1 MNSDSLFQPIALGT
15 LELPNRLTMTTV
27 KLGYGTKEGEVTER
41 HIAFY
46 VRRAEGGVG
55 LITTEPLYIRRN
67 GRELPTQLGIHDDR
81 LADGLR
87 RLVEAVHAA
96 GGRIMAHI
104 NHAGRAV
111 NPKLVPEEERVSASD
126 VLCPANGVTP
136 RPLSRQEIPAY
147 VEAFAAAARRVK
159 EAGFDALEVP
169 FSHGYLIHQF
179 LSPHSNHRDDE
190 YGGLLENRL
199 RFGREVIAAARQ
211 EVGANF
217 PIVVRMNGTDYVED
231 GLGIEDAIAVA
242 QALEEMRVEALSVTS
257 GTMCESVPFCLYP
270 TGTPKANLLPMAARI
285 RAAVSLPV
293 AVAGR
298 IRTPQVARE
307 ALGGGQVD
315 LVGLGRPF
323 LADPDWPRKAQS
335 GDEEAIL
342 LCAACHQGCLAQ
354 LRQGHGT
361 SCMFNPLCGREG
373 EELIA
378 PAKRSRQVMVIG
390 GGPGGMEAATI
401 AAQRGHHVTLY
412 ERDDRLGGRFW
423 EAAQVPHKEEFA
435 DIIHYQQIQM
445 ERAGV
450 GVRLSTP
457 VRPELVAAE
466 APDVVIVATGAQPIV
481 PPFPGLEET
490 RWMTAYDL
498 LDGRA
503 EVSTSSAFIVG
514 AGTTGLETAE
524 YLARKGVSCIVVKRK
539 PEVGAKLDPLA
550 QAVLL
555 KRLEKLGVEVRTGVE
570 VMRFE
575 TDAEGRTIVVARP
588 YPHQEEAAEMRFPAE
603 TVIIALGLRADRAL
617 AGALEGYAEV
627 HLIGDC
633 VEPREAL
640 DAVYEGFEVGR
651 TL

>member
-1 MNSDSLFQPIALGT
+1 
-15 LELPNRLTMTTV
+15 MTTV

-81 LADGLR
+81 LVDGLR

-136 RPLSRQEIPAY
+136 RPLSLQEIPSY
-147 VEAFAAAARRVK
+147 VEAFVAAAQRVK
-159 EAGFDALEVP
+159 KAGFDALEIP

-190 YGGLLENRL
+190 YGGPLENRL
-199 RFGREVIAAARQ
+199 RFGREVITAVRQ
-211 EVGANF
+211 EVGADF
-217 PIVVRMNGTDYVED
+217 PVVVRMNGSDYVED
-231 GLGIEDAIAVA
+231 GLGIEDAITIAR
-242 QALEEMRVEALSVTS
+242 ALEEMGVEALSVTS

-293 AVAGR
+293 GVAGR
-298 IRTPQVARE
+298 IRTPQMARE
-307 ALGGGQVD
+307 ALAEGQVD
-315 LVGLGRPF
+315 LIGLGRPF
-323 LADPDWPRKAQS
+323 LADSDWPRKAQS
-335 GDEEAIL
+335 DDEEAIL

-373 EELIA
+373 EERIA
-378 PAKRSRQVMVIG
+378 PTERPRQVMVIG

-412 ERDDRLGGRFW
+412 ERDNWLGGRFC

-435 DIIHYQQIQM
+435 DTIRYQQIQM

-450 GVRLSTP
+450 GVHLGTT

-466 APDVVIVATGAQPIV
+466 APDVVVVATGAQPIV

-490 RWMTAYDL
+490 CWMTAYDL

-539 PEVGAKLDPLA
+539 PEVGAKLDLLA
-550 QAVLL
+550 RAVLL

-570 VMRFE
+570 VVRFE
-575 TDAEGRTIVVARP
+575 ANAEGRTIVVARP
-588 YPHQEEAAEMRFPAE
+588 YPHQEAAAEMRFPAE
-603 TVIIALGLRADRAL
+603 TVIIALGLRADHSL
-617 AGALEGYAEV
+617 ASALEEYAEV

-640 DAVYEGFEVGR
+640 DAVHEGFEVGR
-651 TL
+651 KL